1 MYLTDIDYESHQAT
15 KNLNILT
22 KNDTLSVRD
31 FAEAAAEEQ
40 MRSYLANRFDISVIF
55 AQTTTDRNPL
65 LVMYLVDMSVY
76 HMFAK
81 IPNRQTPEDVGLRF
95 EEAINWLKDVA
106 KGKNTPT
113 LPLREISETV
123 PADMQYGSEAR
134 INLR

>member
-1 MYLTDIDYESHQAT
+1 MFLTDTDYNSHQAT

-22 KNDTLSVRD
+22 KDDTVSVRN
-31 FAEAAAEEQ
+31 FAELAAEEQ
-40 MRSYLANRFDISVIF
+40 MRSYLANRFDIAKIF
-55 AQTTTDRNPL
+55 DKVGTERNPL
-65 LVMYLVDMSVY
+65 LVMYLVDMTVY

-106 KGKNTPT
+106 NGKNTPT
-113 LPLREISETV
+113 LPLKEKSETV
-123 PADMQYGSEAR
+123 PADMQYGSETR